1 MKALLVLLALAGTA
15 GATTDPRLAIGLDEH
30 VGAKVP
36 LDLQLTDSTGKPV
49 RLGQL
54 FDGKRP
60 VLLVLAYARCQM
72 LCSAVLHG
80 VVDAINGASS
90 VAGRDYLPIV
100 VSLDGHETPGEAARR
115 QNKLLEDAHLS
126 DRARWPYLVGDDAA
140 IHRLAG
146 ALGFRYA
153 WDERTQQYAHPVVI
167 FVLSPDGTIAEY
179 LRGVTFPG
187 LDAALARA
195 ATGATTKPTLAEE
208 VISCFHFDPS
218 LERYG
223 SSISLFLK
231 LGSGLVLVSLTSL
244 IVALVI
250 WERRRR
256 A

>member
-15 GATTDPRLAIGLDEH
+15 AAGNARLSIGLDEH

-49 RLGQL
+49 RLGSL

-60 VLLVLAYARCQM
+60 VLLVMAYARCQM
-72 LCSAVLHG
+72 LCSVVLHG
-80 VVDAINGASS
+80 VSDAVRGATA
-90 VAGRDYLPIV
+90 VAGKDYLPVV
-100 VSLDGHETPGEAARR
+100 VSLDPHETPGEAARR
-115 QNKLLEDAHLS
+115 QDKLLADVHLT
-126 DRARWPYLVGDDAA
+126 DRARWPYLTGSDAA

-153 WDERTQQYAHPVVI
+153 WDEKTKQYAHPVVI
-167 FVLSPDGTIAEY
+167 FVLTPDGTIAEY

-187 LDAALARA
+187 LDPALARA
-195 ATGATTKPTLAEE
+195 AAGTTTKTLAEE

-218 LERYG
+218 LRRYG

-231 LGSGLVLVSLTSL
+231 LGSALVLVSLTALVS
-244 IVALVI
+244 ALVI